1 MLNTGDF
8 LYLKEMTDIISKAVH
23 FAQNHHQNCD
33 PSHDWWH
40 VERVWKLAK
49 KIAIKE
55 NANTLIVELAAL
67 LHDIDDRKIVGET
80 ASRELLNT
88 TKWLNENNVSLESTK
103 IILKIIQELSF
114 KGAGVETPMSTI
126 EGCCVQDADRLDA
139 IGAIGVARCM
149 AYTGSVNRPLYDPT
163 FLPQNHQSYNEYKKG
178 RGTAINHFY
187 EKLLL
192 LKDRM
197 NTNTGKIIA
206 QKRDKFLQE
215 YLQQFL
221 DEWEQCDVEE

>member
-1 MLNTGDF
+1 
-8 LYLKEMTDIISKAVH
+8 MTDIISKAAL

-49 KIAIKE
+49 KIAIQE
-55 NANTLIVELAAL
+55 NATLQVVELAAL

-80 ASRELLNT
+80 ASKKLLTT
-88 TKWLNENNVSLESTK
+88 TKWLNENNVSIELTT

-149 AYTGSVNRPLYDPT
+149 AYTGTVNRPLYDPT
-163 FLPQNHQSYNEYKKG
+163 LLPKIHETYNDYKKG

-197 NTNTGKIIA
+197 NTDTGKKIA
-206 QKRDKFLQE
+206 LYRDEFLQV
-215 YLQQFL
+215 YLKQFL
-221 DEWEQCDVEE
+221 IEWEQLDFDINTPTNV